1 MNFILQQRVSKRMS
15 WVQNLCLHLQINM
28 GKNDGRLFATHFFTN
43 SISEKTEKFIF
54 STNYIGTYPPNISS
68 NLKSKVHIF

>member
-1 MNFILQQRVSKRMS
+1 
-15 WVQNLCLHLQINM
+15 M

-54 STNYIGTYPPNISS
+54 STNYISRHIKK
-68 NLKSKVHIF
+68 KSEPSIKITIDVSMLYFMKANYFC